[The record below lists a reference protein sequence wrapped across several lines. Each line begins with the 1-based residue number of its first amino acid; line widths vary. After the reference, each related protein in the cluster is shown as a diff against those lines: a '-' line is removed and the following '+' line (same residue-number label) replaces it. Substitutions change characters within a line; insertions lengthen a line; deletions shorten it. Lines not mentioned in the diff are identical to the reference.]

1 MVDKSPSGGYN
12 REKQEKSWGDER
24 PGVMIMT
31 KADKYLV
38 EDIKNILENGFQDV
52 DPRPKYEDGTPAHT
66 ISVNHVM
73 RKYDLRIYLLTR
85 SHGDLCVYPRV
96 RGVFLPFL

>member
-52 DPRPKYEDGTPAHT
+52 DPRPKYVSYGIPSQTERGAVTVSIMSEYFPIFVEKISAINFFVFFSMT
-66 ISVNHVM
+66 I
-73 RKYDLRIYLLTR
+73 TA
-85 SHGDLCVYPRV
+85 
-96 RGVFLPFL
+96 